1 MLEADTMSETA
12 AAMGLGLKEEKLEDV
27 ELDLILSIGGSYGK
41 SEKARES
48 AKGLASEGAL
58 GPDGAFLGG
67 ADSGGARKDGP
78 VSPELTGS
86 DLETGGSESD
96 PERKRAMQA
105 MRRFEAKKKREE
117 KRRRK
122 GGVADNAGRSDP
134 AGEPARKKAK
144 EEGADAKPGGERTA
158 AAPAHP
164 VCPPYLVVPVQF
176 PYGSFVNGYGIPYW
190 VPGPGKSDGIWGLGQ
205 IVSEQSS
212 SGKKTSSSN
221 GSQLCSSSGVSDCRG
236 GTSCDA
242 KNRSTASSRKRRL
255 PERNSPHHTSESA
268 ELTDEAKN
276 LSDEKADSTSPTR
289 STGLNKPK
297 EDAGFITQGPP
308 QNPDKE
314 CVDPRS
320 ASPNGGAG
328 KPPRP
333 SPPLL
338 RMPRVS
344 TTGNGP
350 NGKTVNGFLHKYTKA
365 EVSIV
370 CTCHGFTFS
379 PAEFVEHAGG
389 TDVLHPLRHITMV
402 P

>member
-1 MLEADTMSETA
+1 MLEITGASEV
-12 AAMGLGLKEEKLEDV
+12 GSKEGKLEEV
-27 ELDLILSIGGSYGK
+27 ELDLDLSIGGSYGK

-48 AKGLASEGAL
+48 AKGLALESAL
-58 GPDGAFLGG
+58 LSDGAFPGG
-67 ADSGGARKDGP
+67 ADTGGARKDRP

-105 MRRFEAKKKREE
+105 MRRFEAKRKREE

-122 GGVADNAGRSDP
+122 GGADGAGRSDL

-144 EEGADAKPGGERTA
+144 EEGADGKPGGEGSA
-158 AAPAHP
+158 AAATAHP
-164 VCPPYLVVPVQF
+164 VCPPYLVVPVHF
-176 PYGSFVNGYGIPYW
+176 PYGPFVNGYGIPYW
-190 VPGPGKSDGIWGLGQ
+190 VPGPGKSDGVLGLGQ
-205 IVSEQSS
+205 NVSEQSS

-221 GSQLCSSSGVSDCRG
+221 GSQLCSSSGVSDCQGSSPRQG
-236 GTSCDA
+236 GTSYDA

-255 PERNSPHHTSESA
+255 PERNSSHHTSESA

-289 STGLNKPK
+289 STDLTKPK

-308 QNPDKE
+308 QNPDRE
-314 CVDPRS
+314 CANPRS

-333 SPPLL
+333 SPPLI

-350 NGKTVNGFLHKYTKA
+350 NGKTVNGFLHKYSKA

-389 TDVLHPLRHITMV
+389 TNVLHPLRHITMV